1 MAINENRPLYL
12 QLADELMDRIV
23 AGEFAA
29 DERVPSVRE
38 FAARSEV
45 NTNTAVRSY
54 EQLERMGVIY
64 NKRGLGYFVSPNA
77 GERIVALRREEFFG
91 TEMNYI
97 FSRLHTMGIT
107 PDELRKF
114 YDEFLQTKKF
124 S

>member
-1 MAINENRPLYL
+1 
-12 QLADELMDRIV
+12 MDRIV

-64 NKRGLGYFVSPNA
+64 NKRGLGYFVSSNA

-114 YDEFLQTKKF
+114 YDEFLLTKKN
-124 S
+124 